1 MNADGLSAPIL
12 LGLANGL
19 LQNAEERMPVLRV
32 GERRGWTSRTPDRN
46 REDYGSPINAQDLL
60 SNLVKA
66 ARVVSPD
73 RAAWRR

>member
-1 MNADGLSAPIL
+1 M
-12 LGLANGL
+12 
-19 LQNAEERMPVLRV
+19 RVLRV

-46 REDYGSPINAQDLL
+46 REDYGSLINARDLL

-66 ARVVSPD
+66 ASVVSPD